1 MKLSWVELNYFTPY
15 TATMPGAYEERY
27 EYVIDIIQGS
37 RNIDMVDGDLCSTN
51 EVITDSTW
59 LLRSISL

>member
-1 MKLSWVELNYFTPY
+1 
-15 TATMPGAYEERY
+15 MPGAYEERY